1 MNLRGIVSISGKPGL
16 FKLIGQNK
24 SGFVLES
31 LDAKKSKTVVNLS
44 TSKLASL
51 EDITI
56 FGQDSDLKLADIFEK
71 MKTSG
76 NVPEVKADGQ
86 TLRKFFYEVAP
97 EHDEEKVYSSDIK
110 KIITWFNI
118 IRELPLFDEPTPA
131 PLGAGEPETQP
142 EQVEEPAETPAEK
155 PAKKATK
162 KTKKAEE

>member
-31 LDAKKSKTVVNLS
+31 LDGKRSKTVVNLS

-56 FGQDSDLKLADIFEK
+56 FGEDADLKLIDIFEK
-71 MKTSG
+71 MKTAG
-76 NVPEVKADGQ
+76 NVPDVKADGQ
-86 TLRKFFYEVAP
+86 RLRKFFVEVAP
-97 EHDEEKVYSSDIK
+97 EHDQEKVYSSDIK
-110 KIITWFNI
+110 KIISWFNI
-118 IRELPLFDEPTPA
+118 LKELPLFDEAAPA
-131 PLGAGEPETQP
+131 PLGAGEQEPLAESPAAEPEP
-142 EQVEEPAETPAEK
+142 EK
-155 PAKKATK
+155 PIKKTAK

>member
-31 LDAKKSKTVVNLS
+31 LDGKKSKTVVNLS

-56 FGQDSDLKLADIFEK
+56 FGQDDDLKLIEIFDK
-71 MKTSG
+71 MKASG
-76 NVPEVKADGQ
+76 NIPDAKKADG
-86 TLRKFFYEVAP
+86 TALRSFFYEVAP
-97 EHDEEKVYSSDIK
+97 EHDEERVYSSDIK
-110 KIITWFNI
+110 KIISWFNI
-118 IRELPLFDEPTPA
+118 IKELPLFEEATPA
-131 PLGAGEPETQP
+131 PLG
-142 EQVEEPAETPAEK
+142 ETPQETEPVAAEEVVEEK

-162 KTKKAEE
+162 KTKKAGE